1 MKKNIVAFGLGA
13 SLLCLPAV
21 TDAADVSRGEFLK
34 SMMTSL
40 DVEVHHY
47 DTESLPFEDVNDE
60 YKPYVAAALELGIT
74 TGRTETTF
82 GTDDPV
88 TRAHASLF
96 LTRAMNLQTDNLD
109 AIERLTDIDEN
120 SWGVEAIAAT
130 AAYGIMTGY
139 SDGSIRPAQTI
150 YPHQVESIL
159 NRVDE
164 RFDRY
169 SIVHTND
176 IHGRVVEELDEDVMG
191 LPRVHTIYN
200 HIKETSEDT
209 LLLDAGDT
217 FHGTNNVHFTEGQ
230 AMVDLMN
237 HIGFDAMAAGN
248 HEFNYGYERLVELS
262 EQANFDVLASN
273 VIVEETGDPL
283 LERNTIL
290 ELGDKTVGVI
300 GIVTEDTPIRTHP
313 SNVEG
318 LAFYDDVEIAQREV
332 EAMQDDVDHVI
343 LLTHSGHA
351 VEQTMAEEIEG
362 VDLVIGGH
370 SHTAVERP
378 FYESGTFVAQAHEH
392 TKAVGVVNMFY
403 YEDELASMNG
413 QLIRDDGTRFE
424 NHPDTEEKVRGVV
437 SEVEE
442 ALGEVVGES
451 SERLIGDREV
461 VRSSESNL
469 GNLITD
475 AMRER
480 TGADIAFMNGGGIR
494 DSIDAGEVTMHDVVN
509 AFPFINLVE
518 AQKMTGDVVVQA
530 LEESVSLYPE
540 SNGGFLHVSGM
551 SFTYDP
557 NAEPYNRVQDVMI
570 GDEPLD
576 TEAEYVVGTNDFLAA
591 GGDGYSMFSDQEIV
605 LSTGE
610 LLSEILIDY
619 FQSGATIPS
628 VEDRITQ
635 VES

>member
-1 MKKNIVAFGLGA
+1 
-13 SLLCLPAV
+13 
-21 TDAADVSRGEFLK
+21 
-34 SMMTSL
+34 
-40 DVEVHHY
+40 
-47 DTESLPFEDVNDE
+47 
-60 YKPYVAAALELGIT
+60 
-74 TGRTETTF
+74 
-82 GTDDPV
+82 
-88 TRAHASLF
+88 
-96 LTRAMNLQTDNLD
+96 
-109 AIERLTDIDEN
+109 
-120 SWGVEAIAAT
+120 
-130 AAYGIMTGY
+130 
-139 SDGSIRPAQTI
+139 
-150 YPHQVESIL
+150 
-159 NRVDE
+159 
-164 RFDRY
+164 
-169 SIVHTND
+169 
-176 IHGRVVEELDEDVMG
+176 
-191 LPRVHTIYN
+191 
-200 HIKETSEDT
+200 
-209 LLLDAGDT
+209 
-217 FHGTNNVHFTEGQ
+217 
-230 AMVDLMN
+230 
-237 HIGFDAMAAGN
+237 
-248 HEFNYGYERLVELS
+248 
-262 EQANFDVLASN
+262 
-273 VIVEETGDPL
+273 
-283 LERNTIL
+283 
-290 ELGDKTVGVI
+290 
-300 GIVTEDTPIRTHP
+300 
-313 SNVEG
+313 
-318 LAFYDDVEIAQREV
+318 
-332 EAMQDDVDHVI
+332 
-343 LLTHSGHA
+343 
-351 VEQTMAEEIEG
+351 
-362 VDLVIGGH
+362 
-370 SHTAVERP
+370 
-378 FYESGTFVAQAHEH
+378 
-392 TKAVGVVNMFY
+392 MFY